1 MTLDQ
6 LEALDA
12 EGRIAAFSLEERR
25 RFAEWCDLMG
35 VPVDG
40 AHLAALLETWTAWE
54 RPITDPTPRPR
65 ARGNSAR

>member
-12 EGRIAAFSLEERR
+12 EGRIAALSLEERR

-35 VPVDG
+35 VPVDEEHI
-40 AHLAALLETWTAWE
+40 ASLLETWTVWE
-54 RPITDPTPRPR
+54 RPIMAPP
-65 ARGNSAR
+65 AS